1 MTGRSLPL
9 RGTSGRIAASL
20 AALVLVFC
28 ASSFVAFR
36 GLEEIS
42 SGLHELRVQEQVVH
56 TALELGS
63 AVRDLYAHQAHTIIL
78 GNESHLG
85 FYTQAHERVVKL
97 AAAIGEQ
104 PGSPRQREV
113 VQRFQGSVQELDQL
127 FRQRIVPAVV
137 RGDSAVV
144 QREHAK
150 AQELVPVLQST
161 ADELAQAALA
171 SIGAFEERA
180 LVVQR
185 ATVRWTFAF
194 LVGATLIALVIGSFL
209 GRSVIGPLK
218 TLSAGAVRVAEGDLD
233 TRIELASS
241 DEFGALAAQFNSMT
255 ASLKEHQEKLV
266 QQEKLA
272 GIGRLA
278 AGVAH
283 EINNPLGV
291 ILGYT
296 KLLKNRAQGEQAE
309 DLGIIEEE
317 ALRCQHIVESLLDLA
332 RPHPFVDQRVDL
344 RKLCD
349 DVVQRLREAGPLAG
363 VEVTVSGDGQVNG
376 SAERLHQVA
385 SNLVRNAAEAA
396 GKGGHVRVA
405 LTGGPGAVQLA
416 VSDDGPGIPAEARS
430 RLFEPFFT
438 TKASGTGLG
447 LAVSQAIAH
456 AHGGRIEAANGASGG
471 AVFTLWLA
479 DRPEARA

>member
-42 SGLHELRVQEQVVH
+42 SGVRELRVHEQVVR

-78 GNESHLG
+78 GNETHLG
-85 FYTQAHERVVKL
+85 FYTQAHARVAKL

-104 PGSPRQREV
+104 PGSPRQRELIL
-113 VQRFQGSVQELDQL
+113 RFQGSVQELDQL

-137 RGDSAVV
+137 RGDAAVV
-144 QREHAK
+144 QREHAQ
-150 AQELVPVLQST
+150 AQELVAGLQST

-180 LVVQR
+180 MVVQH
-185 ATVRWTFAF
+185 ATVRWTLAF
-194 LVGATLIALVIGSFL
+194 LIGATLTAAVIGSFL

-218 TLSAGAVRVAEGDLD
+218 TLGAGAARVAQGDLD
-233 TRIELASS
+233 TRIELDSS
-241 DEFGALAAQFNSMT
+241 DEFGALANQLNAMT

-283 EINNPLGV
+283 ELNNPLGV

-332 RPHPFVDQRVDL
+332 RPRAFVDQRVEL

-363 VEVTVSGDGQVNG
+363 VEVLVSGDGQVNG
-376 SAERLHQVA
+376 SPERLHQVA

-405 LTGGPGAVQLA
+405 ITAGPGAVQLA
-416 VSDDGPGIPAEARS
+416 VSDDGPGIPADARS

-479 DRPEARA
+479 DGPEARA